1 MKKYILSLL
10 FLLYTYAL
18 TYSQLEVQL
27 SQYMLNNTAFNPAF
41 VGEGDL
47 IQMTGQQRVLW
58 VGVPDAGQTTIFGI
72 NAPLKFDNNSFGI
85 GLNFLNDKSGLFS
98 QQNAQ
103 LQFAYKKKINTA
115 LLSVGL
121 NVGFASVGFLG
132 SKVNIKDLKDNL
144 GNTLGTYHS
153 LDDPLIPNADV
164 NGMSLDLGLGLLYTT
179 PLYYAGLSYLH
190 FNKPH
195 IVWEKSELTIPG
207 CLYLTGGYNYNLS
220 DPKYVLKPSAL
231 LKSDFSTLQLDL
243 SSRLEYDNKY
253 WGGLS
258 YRYQDALVFLAG
270 INLAGGLS
278 IGYSYDFPISQ
289 MIKVSSGSHEV
300 LLNYSF
306 EYVSGKRT
314 TKYKSIRIL

>member
-1 MKKYILSLL
+1 MKKYILSFL
-10 FLLYTYAL
+10 FLLYSCFL
-18 TYSQLEVQL
+18 TFSQLEVQM

-47 IQMTGQQRVLW
+47 IQISGQQRLLY
-58 VGVPDAGQTTIFGI
+58 VGIPDAGQTTVFGM
-72 NAPLKFDNNSFGI
+72 NAPVKLFDNSFGI

-103 LQFAYKKKINTA
+103 IQFAYKKKVNSA

-132 SKVNIKDLKDNL
+132 SKVNLKQINLGEYYKYMEDNL
-144 GNTLGTYHS
+144 
-153 LDDPLIPNADV
+153 IPKTDV
-164 NGMSLDLGLGLLYTT
+164 VGMSMDLGVGLLYSTS
-179 PLYYAGLSYLH
+179 LYYGGLSYLH

-195 IVWEKSELTIPG
+195 IVWETSELTLPG
-207 CLYLTGGYNYNLS
+207 CFYLTGGYNYNLS

-231 LKSDFSTLQLDL
+231 LKSDFRSFQLDL

-258 YRYQDALVFLAG
+258 YRYQDALIFMAG
-270 INLAGGLS
+270 INISGGLS
-278 IGYSYDFPISQ
+278 IGYSYDFPISK
-289 MIKVSSGSHEV
+289 ILKVSSGSHE
-300 LLNYSF
+300 LFLNYSF
-306 EYVSGKRT
+306 EYLSGKRS